1 MRRALRTLLI
11 ASVMILTAGAG
22 AGAAQT
28 DTNLDIKIEP
38 DARPRALMAAGLS
51 VVYTVTVTDKATGQ
65 PVDRYVVFAH
75 ATNRAGEKSIAFAC
89 GHTNDVDPRTPPGVY
104 YCTVILDHGGEW
116 TFVAVVSDKSGDAD
130 SPVPVAQA
138 SVPFELASNQ
148 VVTDEVPGSELSASA
163 WDIGVLF
170 SHTSVA
176 IAWFLCVVLLVAL
189 SLPRARRLLS
199 TIGLHRL
206 ERRFDLLVKATWVTT
221 GLVLGSGTYLT
232 LNQTA
237 YATPFSSS
245 SIEAVF
251 KLPYARP
258 YFLALAIKITL
269 YVVMAAATFPLIRGA
284 QRRMLVSND
293 TPPTPEGPLLDDALP
308 ARGGVVCDVRTES
321 VRTELPAIV
330 LAQPAPRHRAPAVAA
345 GVIAVGGAGIALCVT
360 ILKYLHELIESARG
374 LL

>member
-1 MRRALRTLLI
+1 MSRALRTLLV
-11 ASVMILTAGAG
+11 ASVMGIAAASG
-22 AGAAQT
+22 AGAAQAKP
-28 DTNLDIKIEP
+28 DLDIRIEP
-38 DARPRALMAAGLS
+38 DTRPRAPMANGLS
-51 VVYTVTVTDKATGQ
+51 VVYTVTVTDKTTGQ
-65 PVDRYVVFAH
+65 PVDRYVVFAQ
-75 ATNRAGEKSIAFAC
+75 ATNQAGEKSISFAC

-116 TFVAVVSDKSGDAD
+116 EFVAVVSDKSGDVD
-130 SPVPVAQA
+130 TPVPVAQA
-138 SVPFELASNQ
+138 SLPFELATNQ
-148 VVTDEVPGSELSASA
+148 VVSEEVPGSELSASP

-176 IAWFLCVVLLVAL
+176 IAWFLCVAVMI
-189 SLPRARRLLS
+189 SLAVPRARELLS
-199 TIGLHRL
+199 AVGLHRV

-245 SIEAVF
+245 SIDSLF

-258 YFLALAIKITL
+258 YFLALAAKVAL
-269 YVVMAAATFPLIRGA
+269 YVLMAAATFPLVRGA
-284 QRRMLVSND
+284 QRRMLVRD
-293 TPPTPEGPLLDDALP
+293 EIRPPAPDAPLLDDVVP
-308 ARGGVVCDVRTES
+308 TGGGLACDVRTE
-321 VRTELPAIV
+321 LPPIV
-330 LAQPAPRHRAPAVAA
+330 FAQPADHHRAPALAV
-345 GVIAVGGAGIALCVT
+345 GVIAIGGVGIAVCVT